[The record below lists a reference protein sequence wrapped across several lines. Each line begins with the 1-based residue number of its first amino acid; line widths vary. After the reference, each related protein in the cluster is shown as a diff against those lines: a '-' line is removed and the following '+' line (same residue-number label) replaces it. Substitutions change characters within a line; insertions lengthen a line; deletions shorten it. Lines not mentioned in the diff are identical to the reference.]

1 MASSGR
7 PARTAGTAAP
17 PLRCSQGARCR
28 QSSSCSSCSP
38 PRSAC
43 EAVSLQPV
51 NGTLPCPRL
60 HAWYQPSSGQ
70 CEPPMYR
77 NGVARSAEGSLRHA
91 DRHASLMLA
100 TLEAARRPAASG
112 KQVSPDVL
120 DPALLAASGGTG
132 RAAATASRG
141 PSAPAHRLC
150 LFVSRI
156 RLLWSGLWCGVSGTC
171 AGHGLPRRLAT
182 SVKSVLYLQILQSEC
197 QQIQTIKGQA
207 TRYSWPP

>member
-1 MASSGR
+1 MTRPGR
-7 PARTAGTAAP
+7 PASSARRERTACTAAP
-17 PLRCSQGARCR
+17 PLRSSRGAPCR
-28 QSSSCSSCSP
+28 RSSSCSSCSP

-51 NGTLPCPRL
+51 NGTMPCPRL
-60 HAWYQPSSGQ
+60 HAWYQPSRGQ

-77 NGVARSAEGSLRHA
+77 DGVGRSAEGSLRHA
-91 DRHASLMLA
+91 DRQASLMLA
-100 TLEAARRPAASG
+100 TLEAARWPAASG

-141 PSAPAHRLC
+141 PFALAQRLC

-156 RLLWSGLWCGVSGTC
+156 RQPRAGLRCGVSSTC
-171 AGHGLPRRLAT
+171 AGHGLPRRL
-182 SVKSVLYLQILQSEC
+182 VPSVLICFVPTNIRSLN
-197 QQIQTIKGQA
+197 A
-207 TRYSWPP
+207 NRF